1 MRVHIVGAG
10 LIGRKRAAALDRDD
24 VVVSVADIAEDRA
37 VALAHNLGC
46 PTGSGNS
53 IHEGDVAI
61 IATTHDQ
68 LVPMALQYLQFGCH
82 LLIEKPG
89 ALSLAEFTNL
99 LGHVPPDRTVGI
111 GYNHRFHPGIQMLK
125 ETALSGRLGPI
136 RYVRARYGHGG
147 RLGYETEWRAK
158 TEISGGG
165 ELVDQGSHLVDLV
178 HFVAGPFRLTHSEIA
193 TLFWNMPVEDN
204 AWLMGELPDGGRVNL
219 HASWTEWKNL
229 FSFEVCFKHGKA
241 EVQGLGGSYG
251 PERYIE
257 YPMDSDMTIPTKSLV
272 EFPGQDTSWQSEWA
286 DFKRRV
292 NGAPGL
298 GATDRDAL
306 RVLEIIAE
314 VYGHAH
320 N

>member
-24 VVVSVADIAEDRA
+24 VLVSVADIAEDRA
-37 VALAHNLGC
+37 IALARHLGC
-46 PTGSGNS
+46 SPNTDYV
-53 IHEGDVAI
+53 IQAGDVAI

-68 LVPMALQYLQFGCH
+68 LVPMALQYLQAGCH

-89 ALSLAEFTNL
+89 ALSLAEFTRL
-99 LGHVPPDRTVGI
+99 LSHVPPGRTVGV
-111 GYNHRFHPGIQMLK
+111 GYNHRFHPGIRMLQ
-125 ETALSGRLGPI
+125 ETARSGRLGPI

-147 RLGYETEWRAK
+147 RLGYDTEWRAIP
-158 TEISGGG
+158 EISGGG
-165 ELVDQGSHLVDLV
+165 ELVDQGSHLIDLV
-178 HFVAGPFRLTHSEIA
+178 HFIAGKFRLTFSDLA
-193 TLFWNMPVEDN
+193 SLFWEMPVEDN
-204 AWLMGELPDGGRVNL
+204 AWLMGELDDGGRVNL

-257 YPMDSDMTIPTKSLV
+257 YPMNSEMTIPTKSLI
-272 EFPGQDTSWQSEWA
+272 EFPGHDTSWQSEWA
-286 DFKRRV
+286 DFKSRI
-292 NGAPGL
+292 NGGPAL
-298 GATDRDAL
+298 GATDHDAL
-306 RVLEIIAE
+306 RVLQIIAE
-314 VYGHAH
+314 IYGHAR